1 MREVGYGQEE
11 IAQYLDSGVVGQ
23 TLPGYDRSDGTRL
36 SDDRAQTASEKK
48 IRRCEE
54 HKPWMAGG

>member
-23 TLPGYDRSDGTRL
+23 TLPGHDRSDGTRL
-36 SDDRAQTASEKK
+36 SDDRAQTASEK
-48 IRRCEE
+48 
-54 HKPWMAGG
+54 